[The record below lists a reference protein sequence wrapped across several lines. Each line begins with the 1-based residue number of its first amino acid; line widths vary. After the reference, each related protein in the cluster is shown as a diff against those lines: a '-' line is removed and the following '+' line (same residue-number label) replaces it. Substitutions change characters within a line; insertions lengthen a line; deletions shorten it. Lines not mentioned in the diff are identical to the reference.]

1 MVSNRDLKVE
11 EILKYRDLLIL
22 LDQLSAPAFQ
32 AAPEGASDPAAEA
45 MDEEEEEWAALI
57 MGADKNLLK
66 SARLRTCRSG
76 LAAVGQYIAARE
88 LS

>member
-1 MVSNRDLKVE
+1 ME

-32 AAPEGASDPAAEA
+32 AAPDPAAEA
-45 MDEEEEEWAALI
+45 MDEEEEEWVALI
-57 MGADKNLLK
+57 MGADKDLLK
-66 SARLRTCRSG
+66 TARLRTCRSG
-76 LAAVGQYIAARE
+76 LAAVGQYIATRE

>member
-1 MVSNRDLKVE
+1 ME

-22 LDQLSAPAFQ
+22 LDQLSVPAIQ
-32 AAPEGASDPAAEA
+32 AAPDPAAQA
-45 MDEEEEEWAALI
+45 LDEEEEEWAALL

-66 SARLRTCRSG
+66 TARLRTCRSG
-76 LAAVGQYIAARE
+76 LAAVGQYIVTRE

>member
-1 MVSNRDLKVE
+1 ME

-22 LDQLSAPAFQ
+22 LDQLSAPALQ
-32 AAPEGASDPAAEA
+32 SAPDGASGPAAEA

-57 MGADKNLLK
+57 MGADKDLLK

-76 LAAVGQYIAARE
+76 LAAVGQYIATRE
-88 LS
+88 LA

>member
-1 MVSNRDLKVE
+1 VE

-32 AAPEGASDPAAEA
+32 AAPDGASDPAGEA

-57 MGADKNLLK
+57 MGADKDLLK

-76 LAAVGQYIAARE
+76 LAAVGQYIATRE

>member
-1 MVSNRDLKVE
+1 ME

-32 AAPEGASDPAAEA
+32 AAPDGASDPATEA

-57 MGADKNLLK
+57 MGADKTLLK
-66 SARLRTCRSG
+66 TARLRTCRSG
-76 LAAVGQYIAARE
+76 LAAVGQYIATRE

>member
-1 MVSNRDLKVE
+1 VE
-11 EILKYRDLLIL
+11 EILKYRDLLIM

-32 AAPEGASDPAAEA
+32 AAPDGASVPAAEA

-66 SARLRTCRSG
+66 TARLRTCRSG
-76 LAAVGQYIAARE
+76 LAAVGQYIATRE

>member
-1 MVSNRDLKVE
+1 ME

-32 AAPEGASDPAAEA
+32 AAPDRASDPAAEA

-76 LAAVGQYIAARE
+76 LAAVGQYIATRE

>member
-1 MVSNRDLKVE
+1 MD

-22 LDQLSAPAFQ
+22 LDQLSAPAFH
-32 AAPEGASDPAAEA
+32 GASDSAAEA

-57 MGADKNLLK
+57 MGADKNLLE

-76 LAAVGQYIAARE
+76 LAAVGQYIATRE

>member
-1 MVSNRDLKVE
+1 ME

-22 LDQLSAPAFQ
+22 LDQLSGPAFR
-32 AAPEGASDPAAEA
+32 AAPDGAADPAAEA

-66 SARLRTCRSG
+66 TARLRTCRSG
-76 LAAVGQYIAARE
+76 LAAVGQYIAIRE

>member
-1 MVSNRDLKVE
+1 ME
-11 EILKYRDLLIL
+11 EILKYRDVLVL

-32 AAPEGASDPAAEA
+32 AGPDGASDSAAEA
-45 MDEEEEEWAALI
+45 MDEEEEWAALI

-66 SARLRTCRSG
+66 TARLRTCRSG
-76 LAAVGQYIAARE
+76 LAAVGQYIATRE